1 MFNLSRKNLLA
12 KNLMRMRKKS
22 PEEYQFFP
30 LTWNLPL
37 DYNEFKQYYETKPKG
52 KTRTYIVKPE
62 SLSQGKGIFLTKKIE
77 DIDPEQRCVIQRY
90 ISKPYLIDGLKFDL
104 RLYVLVAGLDPMKV
118 FLYHEGL
125 ARFATENYVV
135 PNKDNI
141 EDICMHLTNY
151 AINKESE
158 KFVFNEDKNNMSV
171 GHKRSITAVLKL
183 MQEKGVD
190 VVRLLVKI
198 HQLIVKTLIS
208 GLSQLKFQYRSC
220 QLENYRSDMCFEIL
234 GFDVILNEDLEPFLL
249 EINYTPSF
257 TTDTPLDETIKKNLI
272 KDTLVLMEINK
283 KFK

>member
-1 MFNLSRKNLLA
+1 
-12 KNLMRMRKKS
+12 MRMRKKS

-104 RLYVLVAGLDPMKV
+104 RLYVLVAGLDPLKV

-190 VVRLLVKI
+190 VERLLVKI